1 MPSLRGGVTLHLCRT
16 HDQIRTTD
24 LTQKGCIESYGQQVK
39 RGGNVAREKME
50 NSSDQFILI
59 HLSPTYP
66 LLRANTP
73 SNIQTHTPARSREIP
88 RRERLPCVPP
98 SCQKGCWSVA
108 VSCHL
113 YPGRASG
120 RKGWVYVFLQDA
132 PGFAWFLRQP
142 PHHPNPPLP
151 S

>member
-24 LTQKGCIESYGQQVK
+24 LTQKGCIESYGEHVK
-39 RGGNVAREKME
+39 RGGNVARVKME

-73 SNIQTHTPARSREIP
+73 SNIQTHTPARSRNVPSQRQQMP
-88 RRERLPCVPP
+88 RRERRTFVLP
-98 SCQKGCWSVA
+98 SCQKSYWA
-108 VSCHL
+108 R
-113 YPGRASG
+113 GRN
-120 RKGWVYVFLQDA
+120 RWVFVVWQQL
-132 PGFAWFLRQP
+132 PCFACFLRQP
-142 PHHPNPPLP
+142 RHYQNPPLP